1 MIIVFM
7 PSFKSFLS
15 NYPKTLKN
23 MKTTFLI
30 GIMSVVLI
38 FSACTKENNPSQL
51 QPHDQN
57 KMMAIMHLMM
67 NQMDTMQKTKDPE
80 IDFLRMMVIH
90 HQGAIN
96 MSNLELQEGKDDSLK
111 RTAQKI
117 INEQQEEILQFNIYL
132 AANTVN
138 NSEPAFGMEQMDN
151 MMKMGDLSDVQ
162 FITGDIDNDFA
173 SLMIPHHQAA
183 IDNAQA
189 YLTYGNDTQ
198 AKTWAQ
204 KIIDTQKMEIIELSS
219 WLIANKR

>member
-1 MIIVFM
+1 
-7 PSFKSFLS
+7 
-15 NYPKTLKN
+15 
-23 MKTTFLI
+23 
-30 GIMSVVLI
+30 
-38 FSACTKENNPSQL
+38 
-51 QPHDQN
+51 
-57 KMMAIMHLMM
+57 
-67 NQMDTMQKTKDPE
+67 
-80 IDFLRMMVIH
+80 
-90 HQGAIN
+90 

-117 INEQQEEILQFNIYL
+117 INEQQQEISQFNTFL

-198 AKTWAQ
+198 VKTWAQ

>member
-1 MIIVFM
+1 
-7 PSFKSFLS
+7 
-15 NYPKTLKN
+15 

-117 INEQQEEILQFNIYL
+117 INEQQQEISQFNTFL

-198 AKTWAQ
+198 VKTWAQ

>member
-1 MIIVFM
+1 M

-15 NYPKTLKN
+15 NYLKTLKN

-117 INEQQEEILQFNIYL
+117 INEQQQEISQFNTFL

-198 AKTWAQ
+198 VKTWAQ

>member
-1 MIIVFM
+1 
-7 PSFKSFLS
+7 
-15 NYPKTLKN
+15 
-23 MKTTFLI
+23 
-30 GIMSVVLI
+30 MSVVLI

-117 INEQQEEILQFNIYL
+117 INEQQQEISQFNTFL

-198 AKTWAQ
+198 VKTWAQ